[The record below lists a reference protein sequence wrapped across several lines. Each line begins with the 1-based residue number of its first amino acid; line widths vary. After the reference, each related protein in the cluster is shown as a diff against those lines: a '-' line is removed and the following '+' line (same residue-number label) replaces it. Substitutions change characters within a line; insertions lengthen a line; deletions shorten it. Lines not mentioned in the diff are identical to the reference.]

1 MGSRKITVKHYLNT
15 RAKPKIY
22 NKESYYPLYIQL
34 IASARKAQIKSRINE
49 HLALYQAE
57 IEKMTKKNKELA
69 ELMHSGY
76 FTEEQ
81 MEEILNKETFPL
93 FQLLND
99 EVDVIT
105 RIITLQK
112 PFDRTNY
119 SLKDFSADY
128 QRYITE
134 ITDILDQS
142 IKQEYR
148 ANLNRIFHE
157 TVDKKQERKA
167 FNICNYFIHYL
178 NWDFTFSNFYEVT
191 YEVIPSE
198 LKYLENYLKKDLQTS
213 IKAYLAYHSKVN
225 VLKRYLEKKEH
236 GKIST
241 VSYLDWITEIK
252 DFILKEFIKIFGKKK
267 ATEYIRS
274 LDNILTRKITGTS

>member
-225 VLKRYLEKKEH
+225 ILKRYLEKKEH

>member
-1 MGSRKITVKHYLNT
+1 MGNRKITVKHYLNK
-15 RAKPKIY
+15 RAKPKVY

-34 IASARKAQIKSRINE
+34 IVSARKAQLKSRINE
-49 HLALYQAE
+49 HLILYQTE
-57 IEKMTKKNKELA
+57 IQKITRKNKEQTDL
-69 ELMHSGY
+69 LMAGY
-76 FTEEQ
+76 FTESQIEW
-81 MEEILNKETFPL
+81 ICKKETFPL

-99 EVDVIT
+99 EIEVIS
-105 RIITLQK
+105 RIIALQK
-112 PFDRTNY
+112 PFNSKSY

-128 QRYITE
+128 QRYTTE
-134 ITDILDQS
+134 ITDTLDNS

-148 ANLNRIFHE
+148 ENLNRIFYE
-157 TVDKKQERKA
+157 TVDNRQEKKA

-178 NWDFTFSNFYEVT
+178 NWDFTFCNFYEIT

-198 LKYLENYLKKDLQTS
+198 LKYLENYLNKELLTA

-241 VSYLDWITEIK
+241 VSYLDWNTEIK
-252 DFILKEFIKIFGKKK
+252 EFITREFIKIFGKKK
-267 ATEYIRS
+267 GTEYLRS
-274 LDNILTRKITGTS
+274 LDSILVRNITEVS